1 MLHSDRGIGLTYHSG
16 PVRRADYTLDTDV
29 IARAL
34 STLIFWILMC
44 VLIPGAAVVVVFF
57 YLPFVALKAIWL
69 AITGRLSATTGLKP
83 GRTQDDASVQPRARA

>member
-1 MLHSDRGIGLTYHSG
+1 MGHTCHSG
-16 PVRRADYTLDTDV
+16 PASQADYTPGTDV

-69 AITGRLSATTGLKP
+69 AITGRLSATTGLKAA
-83 GRTQDDASVQPRARA
+83 RSQDDASMQPRARA